1 MVFATG
7 DFDGYGLVNS
17 RTAKRRT
24 GVIVFHLYITV
35 LIIVFPK
42 KAIVYFEFVTYISKF
57 MYLHTVMYKYTTK
70 INESRKNNLYFETK
84 GVTRRSNCVL

>member
-1 MVFATG
+1 MRVLRIAGAPRLKVFFVPVLVSVAICKETGKKKAKHQAAVTAVIRRVVFATG

-35 LIIVFPK
+35 LIIVF
-42 KAIVYFEFVTYISKF
+42 
-57 MYLHTVMYKYTTK
+57 
-70 INESRKNNLYFETK
+70 RK
-84 GVTRRSNCVL
+84 

>member
-1 MVFATG
+1 MRVLRIAGAPRLKVFFVPVPVSVAICKETGKKKPKHQAAVTAVVIRRVVFATG

-35 LIIVFPK
+35 LIIVFRK
-42 KAIVYFEFVTYISKF
+42 KSY
-57 MYLHTVMYKYTTK
+57 
-70 INESRKNNLYFETK
+70 
-84 GVTRRSNCVL
+84 